1 MANPDADVYD
11 LLPLGRESIFV
22 RRPVVEILRKLEA
35 RSQAQYEALLLQQS
49 IASWFEDR
57 PPLQAGRPV
66 LSSEADHALAEG
78 YHEHIRRLTSTM
90 EALDSKVM
98 GLVHKDSH
106 LAYEKF
112 TLDQDCKLLVDLTEW
127 YLKKA
132 IKAYRLWQKHYGPE
146 ATEEGP
152 IMASLGCCKKDG
164 PHPITECV
172 EPPYTLQ
179 ALLGERKGRVEPITL
194 PPFPRTP
201 CFSGEGNDYE
211 QFRREYVETMSS
223 RATQEQL
230 LTCLCDSINEKELR
244 ERLEGLRGTSNCHT
258 HAWEILDRMYARF
271 TTTASPTDRQATLI
285 LRKVRK
291 LPVVRDQD
299 WTSLDTF
306 VRRARLILLPYNNDN
321 YGVTYS
327 LLIINELCSKF
338 KRHAIESFRSWE
350 RYKVSVIKAGQK
362 LALLTTFFC
371 WIQEETL
378 LLRRAQEGRQ
388 NNEGHAES
396 PSNEVRRRCIDVDFP
411 PALTPCPPEAQRG
424 NMEWRNRPRMP
435 VRGTGRGGRLL
446 RTPVGHVRPA
456 PRRERQVWD
465 PRGSKARSNDRPY
478 FK

>member
-78 YHEHIRRLTSTM
+78 YHEHIRRLTSKM

-127 YLKKA
+127 YLKNA

-179 ALLGERKGRVEPITL
+179 ALLDERKGRVEPITL

-285 LRKVRK
+285 LRRVRK

-306 VRRARLILLPYNNDN
+306 VRRA
-321 YGVTYS
+321 
-327 LLIINELCSKF
+327 
-338 KRHAIESFRSWE
+338 
-350 RYKVSVIKAGQK
+350 
-362 LALLTTFFC
+362 
-371 WIQEETL
+371 
-378 LLRRAQEGRQ
+378 
-388 NNEGHAES
+388 
-396 PSNEVRRRCIDVDFP
+396 
-411 PALTPCPPEAQRG
+411 
-424 NMEWRNRPRMP
+424 
-435 VRGTGRGGRLL
+435 
-446 RTPVGHVRPA
+446 
-456 PRRERQVWD
+456 
-465 PRGSKARSNDRPY
+465 
-478 FK
+478 